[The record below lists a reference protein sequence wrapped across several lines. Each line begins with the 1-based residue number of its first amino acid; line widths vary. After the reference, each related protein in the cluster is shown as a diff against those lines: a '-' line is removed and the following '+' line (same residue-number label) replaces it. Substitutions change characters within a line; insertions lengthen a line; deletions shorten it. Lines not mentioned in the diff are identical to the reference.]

1 MHHDQIIAGRMISIF
16 IIKIL
21 IYIKLLYS
29 MFIYQANI
37 IKRNVEINKN
47 KGYNKNLNAI
57 Y

>member
-1 MHHDQIIAGRMISIF
+1 
-16 IIKIL
+16 
-21 IYIKLLYS
+21 
-29 MFIYQANI
+29 MFIHQANI